1 MYMASLLSASYK
13 VSQDL
18 LCIKG
23 NVQYINVTKNGTQLH
38 SFTVSLLF
46 CSIFSNISKHSHYI
60 LPRSVK
66 AIRLLREASSVLL
79 V

>member
-13 VSQDL
+13 VSQDP

-38 SFTVSLLF
+38 SFTVSYWFVLSLVTF
-46 CSIFSNISKHSHYI
+46 LNI
-60 LPRSVK
+60 
-66 AIRLLREASSVLL
+66 AIIYCHVPLRL
-79 V
+79 

>member
-18 LCIKG
+18 LCR

-38 SFTVSLLF
+38 SFTVF